1 MPTLDL
7 ACFESLAALRD
18 NPPSEGASPPAG
30 IARRRALKN
39 ILALLAAPPAFLV
52 APRSAA
58 AATAKRINIGW
69 QKGGSLAV
77 IAARGELEK
86 TLASRGIGIDW
97 REFPSGPVLL
107 EALNAGSVDFGVVGE
122 TPPVFAQA
130 AGVDL
135 VYVGN
140 EPAAPR
146 AEKILVPK
154 DSPLSA
160 VADLNGK
167 RIALNKGSNV
177 HYLLVKSLDKAG
189 LRYGDVEI
197 VFLAPAD
204 ARAAFERGSIDAWVI
219 WEPYAAAVEAKLAA
233 RILADGTG
241 VVNNFTFFMASR
253 RYAEAN
259 ADVLSL
265 LLAQIRSEDQWIGD
279 HLATAAAVV
288 APQLGVAGDVAE
300 LALSRYAYG
309 VAPLSDDVVRE
320 QQKVADAFFELKLIP
335 KRLDVAAIVWHPAK
349 LGEKT

>member
-1 MPTLDL
+1 MN
-7 ACFESLAALRD
+7 LAALRD
-18 NPPSEGASPPAG
+18 NPPPEGASPPPG
-30 IARRRALKN
+30 IARRRALKS
-39 ILALLAAPPAFLV
+39 ILALLAALPTFLV
-52 APRSAA
+52 ASRSAT
-58 AATAKRINIGW
+58 AATAKRINISW

-86 TLASRGIGIDW
+86 TLASRDMSVDW

-107 EALNAGSVDFGVVGE
+107 EALNAGSIDFGVVGE
-122 TPPVFAQA
+122 MPPVFAQA

-146 AEKILVPK
+146 AEKILVRK
-154 DSPLSA
+154 DSALRL
-160 VADLNGK
+160 VADLRGK

-177 HYLLVKSLDKAG
+177 HYLLVKLLDKAG
-189 LRYGDVEI
+189 LRYGDVET

-204 ARAAFERGSIDAWVI
+204 AHAAFERGSVDAWVI

-233 RILADGTG
+233 RILANGTD

-253 RYAEAN
+253 RYAEEN

-265 LLAQIRSEDQWIGD
+265 LLAQIRSEDQWIKE

-288 APQLGVAGDVAE
+288 APQIGVAGDVAE

-309 VAPLSDDVVRE
+309 VAPLSDDVVRQ
-320 QQKVADAFFELKLIP
+320 QQKVADTFFELRLIP
-335 KRLDVAAIVWHPAK
+335 KKLDVAAIVWRPAK
-349 LGEKT
+349 LGDKS